1 MIFTE
6 TTLAGA
12 YVIDL
17 EKIEDERGFF
27 TRSWCEREF
36 SAHGLDSK
44 LVQCNVSFNKKRG
57 TLRGLHYQAAPHEET
72 KLVRCTR
79 GSLFDVIVDLR
90 KDSPT
95 FLKWCGV
102 ELTAANY
109 RMLYV
114 PKRFAHGF
122 QTLEE
127 DTEIFYQMSDFF
139 HQEAAGGIRW
149 DDPSLS
155 VAWPTADRTISK
167 KDQAYADL
175 EKQFVGL

>member
-12 YVIDL
+12 YIIDL

-27 TRSWCEREF
+27 ARSWCEREF
-36 SAHGLDSK
+36 DAHGFDSR
-44 LVQCNVSFNKKRG
+44 LVQCNVSFSKKRG

-72 KLVRCTR
+72 KLVRCTK

-95 FLKWCGV
+95 FLKWVGV
-102 ELTAANY
+102 KLTAANR
-109 RMLYV
+109 RMLYI

-122 QTLEE
+122 QTLENQ
-127 DTEIFYQMSDFF
+127 TEIFYQMSEFF
-139 HQEAAGGIRW
+139 YQDAARGIRW
-149 DDPSLS
+149 DDPSIA
-155 VAWPTADRTISK
+155 VAWPRAERTISK
-167 KDQAYADL
+167 RDQAYTDL